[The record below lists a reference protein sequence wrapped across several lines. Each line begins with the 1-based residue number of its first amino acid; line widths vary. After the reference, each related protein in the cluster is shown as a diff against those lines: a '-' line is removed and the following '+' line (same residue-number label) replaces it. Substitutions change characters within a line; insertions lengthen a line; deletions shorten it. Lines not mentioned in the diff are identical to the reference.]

1 MTEEQQQPIS
11 NNQPS
16 SETSGNGYS
25 QTEIVNLLQ
34 KTIQQ
39 LDRIVT
45 QLNSEAIATLPPK
58 ATVESLV
65 ASTEALA
72 TSLEKTET
80 ARPATLETP
89 PVITTPTEITQTE
102 ELDEFI
108 AEEEATSEE
117 EGFIDRL
124 LPSFSNLQSWW
135 DGVLDKIRSLF
146 PAPWQE
152 KLSDWILT
160 GILAGTII
168 TVLLTSVLLLPQT
181 PQPSSE
187 IVEAPPEVT
196 ETPQKTPEIVETPPE
211 LKAPGQPEPVEV
223 LPPPEPELTPEQSL
237 IASIQEQVAAI
248 TSQYPEGLILSVE
261 ANFLGSRLI
270 VTVGDNWY
278 QLNPRRQDKLANS
291 ILQRS
296 QKLDFRK
303 LELVNP
309 QGSLLARSPVVG
321 DKMVILKRE
330 G

>member
-1 MTEEQQQPIS
+1 MTEEQQP
-11 NNQPS
+11 P
-16 SETSGNGYS
+16 SETFGNGYS
-25 QTEIVNLLQ
+25 QTEIIDLLQ

-45 QLNSEAIATLPPK
+45 QLNTEAIATLPSK
-58 ATVESLV
+58 ATVETLV

-72 TSLEKTET
+72 TSLEKAETATPVTPSVAITET
-80 ARPATLETP
+80 A
-89 PVITTPTEITQTE
+89 TPTETTQRE
-102 ELDEFI
+102 EI
-108 AEEEATSEE
+108 EEAVSAE

-124 LPSFSNLQSWW
+124 LPSFSSLQSWW
-135 DGVLDKIRSLF
+135 DGVLDKIRSLL
-146 PAPWQE
+146 PVPWQE
-152 KLSDWILT
+152 KLSDWALT
-160 GILAGTII
+160 GILAGTVV
-168 TVLLTSVLLLPQT
+168 TVLLTSVLLLPQQ
-181 PQPSSE
+181 PQPSTE
-187 IVEAPPEVT
+187 IVEVPPEVT

-211 LKAPGQPEPVEV
+211 LKAPGKPESVEV

-270 VTVGDNWY
+270 VTVGDNWE
-278 QLNPRRQDKLANS
+278 QLNSRKQDKLANS

-303 LELVNP
+303 LEIVNS
-309 QGSLLARSPVVG
+309 QGTLLARSPVVG